1 MLQMKGDQHMA
12 TYFMFGKY
20 SMEGAKGISAE
31 RTAKALA
38 LIKENGGEFKSG
50 YALLG
55 DVDLIL
61 IVEMPDTG
69 KAMKTSMAL
78 SKLLS
83 ISFTTHPAV
92 SAEEF
97 DKLMS

>member
-1 MLQMKGDQHMA
+1 MA

-20 SMEGAKGISAE
+20 SMEGMKGISAE
-31 RTAKALA
+31 RTGQTLA
-38 LIKENGGEFKSG
+38 LIKENGGEFKGG

-61 IVEMPDTG
+61 IVEMPDLG
-69 KAMKTSMAL
+69 MAMKTSAAL
-78 SKLLS
+78 SDLLG
-83 ISFTTHPAV
+83 ISFRTAPAV

-97 DKLMS
+97 DKLMA